1 VEPGAVVAGV
11 VGGVFVVWVASTFV
25 FRVAGTWERVLSTAD
40 RDAGV
45 REGIG
50 DAAADDAAADDE
62 YAGHADSVRGVR
74 RRGWMIPV
82 TATASEMP
90 RRLA

>member
-1 VEPGAVVAGV
+1 
-11 VGGVFVVWVASTFV
+11 
-25 FRVAGTWERVLSTAD
+25 
-40 RDAGV
+40 V